1 MLDSAGKG
9 QIENI
14 LRKRTSNDMSPL
26 AIKYL
31 KFLKRAMKRE
41 TKLQRKELQL
51 NNSDVPHLT
60 ELAV

>member
-1 MLDSAGKG
+1 
-9 QIENI
+9 
-14 LRKRTSNDMSPL
+14 MSPL